1 MTAPFGRRLCEV
13 GGNRASDGYRV
24 FSLLDEEGPEPRP
37 GQFYMLAAATHWAGE
52 GERPFLP
59 RAISVAET
67 GPAAAGTRLDFLVE
81 GVGPGTD
88 RLCTLEP
95 GEAVW
100 VTGPLGNA
108 FAEPREVHSGAAGAI
123 LVGGGIGVAPLALLR
138 RSFGERGVPLRVLL
152 GFRNREHSGGL
163 ELFCGS
169 GGDLCPEVRLASED
183 GHRGHRGYVTD
194 LLATMLAGDDATSAV
209 VYSCGPPAMLDAVV
223 QLCDSRNVPC
233 ELAMESPMACGY
245 GACFGCAVPKSGG
258 GYHRLCVDGPVM
270 RPTAG
275 GTVDS
280 GRGVSPSPA
289 GGVVVGTPR
298 GAEATPSPSTVG
310 DATTT
315 GPAGE
320 ASRPIDFCDIRLDHP
335 VINAS
340 GTYDAIAARRTFGD
354 ALLDDFPFAAFV
366 SKTITP
372 EPRAG
377 NAPQRIWETPAGM
390 INSIGLPNKGLQGFL
405 TEDLPRL
412 AELPVPLIVS
422 VMATS
427 RPEFSRLVEA
437 VGGRDE
443 VAAIELNV
451 SCPNVHSGL
460 IVGEQPAETEA
471 LLEALRPL
479 TAKPLIV
486 KLTPNVADPAAVAV
500 AAEQGGADAVSLINT
515 LKASAIDP
523 ALGAPALAAGHG
535 GLSGP
540 AVRPIA
546 LQQLRAVAAAAGLP
560 AIGMGG
566 ICRGADAREF
576 LAAGASLVAIGTENF
591 RDPRAGSRVAAELA
605 SQSSVGTVATAA
617 LNLQ

>member
-1 MTAPFGRRLCEV
+1 
-13 GGNRASDGYRV
+13 
-24 FSLLDEEGPEPRP
+24 
-37 GQFYMLAAATHWAGE
+37 
-52 GERPFLP
+52 
-59 RAISVAET
+59 
-67 GPAAAGTRLDFLVE
+67 
-81 GVGPGTD
+81 
-88 RLCTLEP
+88 
-95 GEAVW
+95 
-100 VTGPLGNA
+100 
-108 FAEPREVHSGAAGAI
+108 
-123 LVGGGIGVAPLALLR
+123 
-138 RSFGERGVPLRVLL
+138 VLL
-152 GFRNREHSGGL
+152 GFRNREHAGGL

-194 LLATMLAGDDATSAV
+194 LLATILAGDDAASAV
-209 VYSCGPPAMLDAVV
+209 VYSCGPPAMLDAVA
-223 QLCDSRNVPC
+223 QLCESRNVPC

-245 GACFGCAVPKSGG
+245 GACFGCAIPKPDG

-275 GTVDS
+275 GVVDS
-280 GRGVSPSPA
+280 ELGTDPSAAGPVAAASPTVLGGGATSAPPGATAATPA
-289 GGVVVGTPR
+289 
-298 GAEATPSPSTVG
+298 AEAGSGAV
-310 DATTT
+310 
-315 GPAGE
+315 
-320 ASRPIDFCDIRLDHP
+320 DFCGLKLRNP

-340 GTYDAIAARRTFGD
+340 GTYDAIAARKVFGD
-354 ALLDDFPFAAFV
+354 ELLDEFPFSAFV

-390 INSIGLPNKGLQGFL
+390 VNSIGLPNKGLEGFL
-405 TEDLPRL
+405 AEDLPRL
-412 AELPVPLIVS
+412 ADLPVPLIVS
-422 VMATS
+422 VMATN
-427 RPEFSRLVEA
+427 REDFSRLVGVVA
-437 VGGRDE
+437 ARDE

-479 TAKPLIV
+479 SPKPLIV

-523 ALGAPALAAGHG
+523 ASGAPALAAGHG

-540 AVRPIA
+540 AVRPVA
-546 LQQLRAVAAAAGLP
+546 LQQLRAVVAATGIP

-566 ICRGADAREF
+566 ISHGADAREF
-576 LAAGASLVAIGTENF
+576 FAAGASLVAVGTENF
-591 RDPRAGSRVAAELA
+591 KDPQAGSRVAAELR
-605 SQSSVGTVATAA
+605 QPATAGA
-617 LNLQ
+617 AAASVLNLK